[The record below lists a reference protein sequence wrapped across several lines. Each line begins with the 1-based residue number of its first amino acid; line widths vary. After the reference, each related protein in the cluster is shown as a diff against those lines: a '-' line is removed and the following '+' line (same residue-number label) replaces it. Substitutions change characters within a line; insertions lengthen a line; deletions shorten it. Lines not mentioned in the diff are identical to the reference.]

1 MASPDLAIDRIP
13 PSTASYIFA
22 TALLAGVT
30 GYFIG
35 QGSSLNIFR
44 SPPNV
49 DDESD
54 LEDEDEDG
62 SEEEEEE
69 DTAEL
74 ATFEGNHDEV
84 KLVLVVR
91 TDLGMG
97 KGTLSLSFQLGSTS
111 KIKSL
116 LIQICYYYRQNRRAM
131 LPRHARM
138 LQILPLQ
145 IAQLAHPQTLGTRR
159 PGESCA
165 ASENRGRHAPAAS
178 ASTQPGSLRACD
190 SGRWAHADCQWQ
202 QDGSWCFGAEG
213 YG

>member
-1 MASPDLAIDRIP
+1 MASSGLAVDRIP

-22 TALLAGVT
+22 TAILAGVT

-54 LEDEDEDG
+54 LEDEEEDDDD
-62 SEEEEEE
+62 EEED

-97 KGTLSLSFQLGSTS
+97 KGSSLCYNSSHFSFF
-111 KIKSL
+111 
-116 LIQICYYYRQNRRAM
+116 
-131 LPRHARM
+131 H
-138 LQILPLQ
+138 
-145 IAQLAHPQTLGTRR
+145 
-159 PGESCA
+159 
-165 ASENRGRHAPAAS
+165 
-178 ASTQPGSLRACD
+178 
-190 SGRWAHADCQWQ
+190 
-202 QDGSWCFGAEG
+202 
-213 YG
+213 